1 MPSQHSDT
9 SLTKPPYDNTALR
22 ERIGTTQ
29 IAPRSFDELHA
40 AARNA
45 AGTEEVTRSR
55 WSWRRNPR

>member
-1 MPSQHSDT
+1 MPTQHLDS

-22 ERIGTTQ
+22 ERIGANR
-29 IAPRSFDELHA
+29 IATRSFDELHV

>member
-1 MPSQHSDT
+1 MPSQEADT

-22 ERIGTTQ
+22 ERIGANQVAT
-29 IAPRSFDELHA
+29 RSFDELHV

-45 AGTEEVTRSR
+45 AGTQGVTRSR

>member
-1 MPSQHSDT
+1 MPTQHLDT

-22 ERIGTTQ
+22 ERIGTNRVAT
-29 IAPRSFDELHA
+29 RSFDELHV

-55 WSWRRNPR
+55 WSWRRHPR